1 MRLLAMCITAV
12 YVLYL
17 VTIILNFTKLISGE
31 IFTLQLIAFY
41 VLLFKVAFL
50 ITFARKKVDVSAKY
64 NSYDFSFTNFQ

>member
-50 ITFARKKVDVSAKY
+50 ITLHGKK
-64 NSYDFSFTNFQ
+64 